1 VDALRR
7 AYLKYDRQTAF
18 EYQFMDDAFDKMYR
32 AEDRLSALFDVF
44 TVITVVIACLGLF
57 ALSTFSAEQRLRE
70 IGIRKILGAS
80 AMGIGRLLSVDF
92 LQPVLV
98 AVLIASPLAW
108 WLMHRWLDNFAYR
121 TSLSW
126 WIFPAAGG
134 VLAIISFGTVLFQS
148 VRAARVNPVENLR
161 TD

>member
-1 VDALRR
+1 VA
-7 AYLKYDRQTAF
+7 
-18 EYQFMDDAFDKMYR
+18 
-32 AEDRLSALFDVF
+32 ALFNVF

-57 ALSTFSAEQRLRE
+57 AVSTFSAEQRLRE

-134 VLAIISFGTVLFQS
+134 VLAIISFGTVLFRS

>member
-1 VDALRR
+1 
-7 AYLKYDRQTAF
+7 
-18 EYQFMDDAFDKMYR
+18 M
-32 AEDRLSALFDVF
+32 
-44 TVITVVIACLGLF
+44 VIACPGLF
-57 ALSTFSAEQRLRE
+57 ALPTFSAEQRLRE